1 MVKEMVVKE
10 SLSSELISAGAELT
24 RQLDDARLLIDAC
37 LWFYTTDSNAWR
49 FIIASPEVRAHG
61 PKWMYKKIQTVIFK
75 MPPEQPTIPL
85 KDISVVDDQDPLI
98 ALLRV
103 LIRTGDEISNIRFS
117 QIVINGA
124 LIEDAYIYRI
134 R

>member
-10 SLSSELISAGAELT
+10 SLSTEMISAGAELT
-24 RQLDDARLLIDAC
+24 RQLDEAHMIIDAS
-37 LWFYTTDSNAWR
+37 LWLYTTDSNAWR

-61 PKWMYKKIQTVIFK
+61 PKWAYKKIQTIILR
-75 MPPEQPTIPL
+75 MPPEQPVIPL
-85 KDISVVDDQDPLI
+85 RDITVVDNQDPLI

-103 LIRTGDEISNIRFS
+103 GVKTGAGISNVRFS
-117 QIVINGA
+117 QNVINGM

-134 R
+134 K